1 MTKTSFETIARD
13 LDAECS
19 YLLRRCLIAEGKSL
33 SDHEARAALLAEVQ
47 EAVGHA
53 RA

>member
-19 YLLRRCLIAEGKSL
+19 YLLRRCLIAEGKSP